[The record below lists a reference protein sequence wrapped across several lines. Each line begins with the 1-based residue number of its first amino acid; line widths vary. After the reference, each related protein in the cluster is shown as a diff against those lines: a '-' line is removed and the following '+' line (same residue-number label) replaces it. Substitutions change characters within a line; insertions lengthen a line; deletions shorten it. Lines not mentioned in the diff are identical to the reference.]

1 MPLLISFEIW
11 HGASRHRRDK
21 VKKKPCLKYGAE
33 LAAELRAG
41 QKRGERRKERG
52 AAARAIGLVCSPGS
66 LCVLFLQRALG
77 LYRGQTLVGHWARS
91 EAWAKKQEGCCQVP
105 LLPSPACAL
114 FHALS
119 QQDLLIRYDKQ
130 HSSARLA
137 GFQLTFQERGRALPL
152 CEHTLIKL

>member
-21 VKKKPCLKYGAE
+21 VKKKSCLKYGTE

-41 QKRGERRKERG
+41 QERGERRKGERG

-77 LYRGQTLVGHWARS
+77 LYRGQTLVGRWAWS
-91 EAWAKKQEGCCQVP
+91 EAWAKKQEGCCQVSPPP
-105 LLPSPACAL
+105 LACL
-114 FHALS
+114 RSSLS
-119 QQDLLIRYDKQ
+119 RFSRSRTFLSGMI
-130 HSSARLA
+130 SSTPRQGWQASSSRSRSAA
-137 GFQLTFQERGRALPL
+137 GRCR
-152 CEHTLIKL
+152 CVSTL